1 MLPILM
7 AGDKVWQKQL
17 RKTAKLKNNSCI
29 LQFQSPYEAT
39 FFKHGF
45 AGVKPDFPKMKTI
58 SKFKLSMFYLY
69 NFLTNVHYWNSSLID
84 SFFGFFSFYF
94 KKSEFIY
101 PYKFIKFDEKEIEQ
115 ELSSEF
121 NWEFDETTGTS
132 WRIGDGTAPFY
143 NYIYWLHAGFT
154 ENDSFR
160 SYQIREGIITRKE
173 ALKMIEIENIPRI
186 ERIKEYLDLIG
197 LDYDFVMCELE
208 KIKENSLV
216 KNWS

>member
-1 MLPILM
+1 
-7 AGDKVWQKQL
+7 
-17 RKTAKLKNNSCI
+17 
-29 LQFQSPYEAT
+29 
-39 FFKHGF
+39 
-45 AGVKPDFPKMKTI
+45 MK
-58 SKFKLSMFYLY
+58 
-69 NFLTNVHYWNSSLID
+69 
-84 SFFGFFSFYF
+84 
-94 KKSEFIY
+94 KK
-101 PYKFIKFDEKEIEQ
+101 IEQ

>member
-1 MLPILM
+1 M
-7 AGDKVWQKQL
+7 
-17 RKTAKLKNNSCI
+17 CI
-29 LQFQSPYEAT
+29 RY
-39 FFKHGF
+39 
-45 AGVKPDFPKMKTI
+45 I
-58 SKFKLSMFYLY
+58 
-69 NFLTNVHYWNSSLID
+69 
-84 SFFGFFSFYF
+84 
-94 KKSEFIY
+94 IY
-101 PYKFIKFDEKEIEQ
+101 PYKFIKFDEKKIEQ

-208 KIKENSLV
+208 KIKEKSLV

>member
-84 SFFGFFSFYF
+84 SFF
-94 KKSEFIY
+94 
-101 PYKFIKFDEKEIEQ
+101 
-115 ELSSEF
+115 
-121 NWEFDETTGTS
+121 
-132 WRIGDGTAPFY
+132 
-143 NYIYWLHAGFT
+143 
-154 ENDSFR
+154 
-160 SYQIREGIITRKE
+160 
-173 ALKMIEIENIPRI
+173 
-186 ERIKEYLDLIG
+186 
-197 LDYDFVMCELE
+197 
-208 KIKENSLV
+208 
-216 KNWS
+216 